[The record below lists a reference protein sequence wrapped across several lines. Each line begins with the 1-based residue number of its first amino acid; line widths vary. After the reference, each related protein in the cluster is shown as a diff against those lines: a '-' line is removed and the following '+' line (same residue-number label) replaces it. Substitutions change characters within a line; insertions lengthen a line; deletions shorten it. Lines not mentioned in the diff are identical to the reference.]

1 MAGNHEENR
10 VESLYLKTLVEV
22 IRTGSL
28 SRAAETLHVTQPAV
42 SRRVKFMEDQY
53 GCALLDRSGSSVRP
67 TEAGRLVY
75 DKARAVLEIEAD
87 LVSGLHR
94 LDGRTRVSL
103 SCTPS
108 FGIAHLPTILR
119 EFMLAC
125 ADTADLKFIFNT
137 PEGIFKGLDDGIF
150 DLAVMELC
158 ERFDLSAY
166 ATYPLPGDEMVFVSS
181 PGLAVA
187 STDTSLDALFAIP
200 LFARREGCCSRMLL
214 EKNLVCVGHD
224 FQEFRKV
231 IVFDDLHVIVKAV
244 LNGDGIA
251 FLSRDVVEDHLAA
264 GRLVPHRIP
273 GFTHARDR
281 VLVLGAAVPVEGPV
295 HQFVT
300 ALFDHFRVP
309 MPNAFSR
316 PATRSTALAA
326 GRPHGDATAPCCGP
340 ERLAQAPPTS
350 TVPEKAGKAART
362 GQRGRVS

>member
-1 MAGNHEENR
+1 MAGNPEENR

-108 FGIAHLPTILR
+108 FGIAHLPSILR

-137 PEGIFKGLDDGIF
+137 PEVMIKGLGDGSF

-158 ERFDLSAY
+158 ERFDLSPY
-166 ATYPLPGDEMVFVSS
+166 ATFALPGDEMVFVSS
-181 PGLAVA
+181 PRLHPGPIEK
-187 STDTSLDALFAIP
+187 DFEALFATP
-200 LFARREGCCSRMLL
+200 LFARREECCSRKIL
-214 EKNLVCVGHD
+214 ETNLRCVGHD

-244 LNGDGIA
+244 LDGDGIA
-251 FLSRDVVEDHLAA
+251 FLSRDVVEEHIES
-264 GRLVPHRIP
+264 GRLVPHYVP

-281 VLVLGAAVPVEGPV
+281 ALVLGSPKPADGPLRRFIAAM
-295 HQFVT
+295 
-300 ALFDHFRVP
+300 FDHFHLPVP
-309 MPNAFSR
+309 D
-316 PATRSTALAA
+316 ALAA
-326 GRPHGDATAPCCGP
+326 P
-340 ERLAQAPPTS
+340 ER
-350 TVPEKAGKAART
+350 AAASR
-362 GQRGRVS
+362 